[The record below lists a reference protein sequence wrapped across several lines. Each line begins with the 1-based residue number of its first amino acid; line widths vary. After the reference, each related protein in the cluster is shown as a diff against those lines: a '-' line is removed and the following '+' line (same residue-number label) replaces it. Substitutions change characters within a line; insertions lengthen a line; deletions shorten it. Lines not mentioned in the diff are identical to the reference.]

1 MHDICDNTYFI
12 ERIKGDEALH
22 AGRQEHGVHI
32 TAPKA
37 RALEI
42 RRETVDIGKQ
52 GRTLDPVTEMN
63 RGIIVAE
70 RCSVVLEILVA
81 VVAFGWYHIYFLIS
95 RNTFYMQ
102 GNKMSRQMSQIIT
115 VIYFR

>member
-12 ERIKGDEALH
+12 ERIKGDKALH

-63 RGIIVAE
+63 RGIIGTLQC
-70 RCSVVLEILVA
+70 CS
-81 VVAFGWYHIYFLIS
+81 
-95 RNTFYMQ
+95 
-102 GNKMSRQMSQIIT
+102 
-115 VIYFR
+115 